1 MALTATEEA
10 QVKALIAQNA
20 ALLSLASSEPTI
32 ISKLAATK
40 VSLADLTAA
49 STVSDS
55 DLFLVRQGSTEKS
68 ITKSVLAPIATN
80 AEAQAFT
87 AGKLIDGAK
96 LAAALQ
102 GANQSL
108 AQSGFQKM
116 PGGLILQW
124 GRVTSSINSTTTI
137 TLPIA
142 FSNLFAG
149 VLVTPVDNIAL
160 VASDPFSTAVPL
172 SLSTF
177 SLRSY
182 YSNSVIVNFWV
193 AIGF

>member
-49 STVSDS
+49 STVADS

-87 AGKLIDGAK
+87 AEKLIDGAK
-96 LAAALQ
+96 LAAALK

-108 AQSGFQKM
+108 AASGYQKL
-116 PGGLILQW
+116 PGGLIIQW
-124 GRVTSSINSTTTI
+124 GLALSVPSGNVPLLL

-142 FSNLFAG
+142 FPTGFLQAAAAG
-149 VLVTPVDNIAL
+149 NGAMTVDATFGISPSGLSKINIYNSSATSQTVRFIVLG
-160 VASDPFSTAVPL
+160 
-172 SLSTF
+172 
-177 SLRSY
+177 Y
-182 YSNSVIVNFWV
+182 
-193 AIGF
+193 

>member
-40 VSLADLTAA
+40 VSLADLSPAT
-49 STVSDS
+49 TVADS

-108 AQSGFQKM
+108 TTNGYQKL
-116 PGGLILQW
+116 PGGLIIQW
-124 GRVTSSINSTTTI
+124 GRGITIANQDVTVNWPISFSVDIYSVTSSQGYTNGTGTINS
-137 TLPIA
+137 
-142 FSNLFAG
+142 
-149 VLVTPVDNIAL
+149 PVNTS
-160 VASDPFSTAVPL
+160 VNPGL
-172 SLSTF
+172 SSCVF
-177 SLRSY
+177 RSATSSSFY
-182 YSNSVIVNFWV
+182 WI
-193 AIGF
+193 AIGR

>member
-49 STVSDS
+49 STVADS

-87 AGKLIDGAK
+87 SGKLIDGAK
-96 LAAALQ
+96 LATALQ

-108 AQSGFQKM
+108 ATSGYQKL
-116 PGGLILQW
+116 PGGLIIQW
-124 GRVTSSINSTTTI
+124 GNST
-137 TLPIA
+137 LSNGAVSVSYPLA
-142 FSNLFAG
+142 F
-149 VLVTPVDNIAL
+149 T
-160 VASDPFSTAVPL
+160 
-172 SLSTF
+172 
-177 SLRSY
+177 
-182 YSNSVIVNFWV
+182 NSIVNIQTTNSNALGIAPGTVVTIGSGPTLTAFNAYGPSGTNTNFFWF
-193 AIGF
+193 ALGY